1 MMQDSASCAE
11 CRQAARLVGVTERPP
26 NIDPDEVEKL
36 AMKLLKKA
44 AEDAAPD
51 HAACAQ
57 YLALIFKRLPQKTI
71 DPGVRSSVVDD
82 IRKEL
87 ERERAKGGSGGA

>member
-1 MMQDSASCAE
+1 M
-11 CRQAARLVGVTERPP
+11 TEKQP

-44 AEDAAPD
+44 AESDEPD

-57 YLALIFKRLPQKTI
+57 YLALIFRRLPSKTI
-71 DPGVRSSVVDD
+71 DAGVRSSVVDD

-87 ERERAKGGSGGA
+87 ERERANGAT